1 MTDRWS
7 GGPERRPPR
16 LSPRDRIGLIRR
28 AAMRNARIQLLLAV
42 MNDYNAAG
50 GGLLA
55 AGLAFNA
62 IFAIIPAVLAVVA
75 FLGLLINDP
84 VSRAQTVAFIIRQ
97 VPPLEPVA
105 QSIVDTL
112 ADGSRIGSIIGI
124 VGVVWGASGFYGALE
139 GATGLLFPGS
149 GARGVVQQRVRGVI
163 GVFSLVGLVFAAVV
177 ANTVIGGL
185 ASLVTIPALD
195 IFWLASPVVACLA
208 GILVCFIVYVV
219 VPVRGPSVRAAQR
232 PAVVA
237 GIGIGLLT
245 ALFGLI
251 APLLVRGFAALGV
264 IASVFA
270 ALIWL
275 NFIFQV
281 LLYGA
286 AWACIRRDRER
297 ATSAFPRI

>member
-1 MTDRWS
+1 MSVRS
-7 GGPERRPPR
+7 PGGTERRPPR
-16 LSPRDRIGLIRR
+16 LSPMDRIGLLRR
-28 AAMRNARIQLLLAV
+28 AAMRNSRIQLLLAV

-50 GGLLA
+50 GGLLS

-62 IFAIIPAVLAVVA
+62 LFAIIPALLAIVA
-75 FLGLLINDP
+75 FLGLLISDPSSRNDM
-84 VSRAQTVAFIIRQ
+84 VQFLIAQ

-105 QSIVDTL
+105 RTIVDTL
-112 ADGSRIGSIIGI
+112 AEGSRIGSIIGI
-124 VGVVWGASGFYGALE
+124 IGVVWGASGFYGALE

-149 GARGVVQQRVRGVI
+149 GGRGIIQQRVRGVI
-163 GVFSLVGLVFAAVV
+163 GVVALVGMVLIAVL
-177 ANTVIGGL
+177 ANAVIGGV
-185 ASLVTIPALD
+185 ASLIPIRSLNLLA
-195 IFWLASPVVACLA
+195 LASPFFACVA
-208 GILVCFIVYVV
+208 GILVCFIVYVF
-219 VPVRGPSVRAAQR
+219 VPVSGPSIRAAR
-232 PAVVA
+232 APAVVA

-245 ALFGLI
+245 TLFGLV

-270 ALIWL
+270 ALVWL

-297 ATSAFPRI
+297 TTIALPRI